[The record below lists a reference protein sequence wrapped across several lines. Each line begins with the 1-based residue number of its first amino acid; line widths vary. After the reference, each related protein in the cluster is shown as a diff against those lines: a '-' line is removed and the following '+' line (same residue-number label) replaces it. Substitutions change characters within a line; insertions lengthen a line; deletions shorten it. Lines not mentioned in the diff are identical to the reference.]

1 MVGIGDDFE
10 DLLKQVRTKEKNAKN
25 KDFNKIK
32 VIDSYLDTRASMI
45 AQAKDRLPSAVQK
58 EEF

>member
-10 DLLKQVRTKEKNAKN
+10 DSLKQVRAKEKNAKN

-32 VIDSYLDTRASMI
+32 VIDNYLDTRA
-45 AQAKDRLPSAVQK
+45 
-58 EEF
+58 